1 MSSIFNNNNN
11 NNIFILGSLVKFHTM
26 PTKNKK
32 KRFQATGYK
41 GLFLGKKGAKS
52 PHIKGKKS
60 LKEPYFDNRFLE
72 NNK

>member
-1 MSSIFNNNNN
+1 
-11 NNIFILGSLVKFHTM
+11 M